1 MNLIFLGP
9 PGAGKGTQ
17 AQRICWEYSISQ
29 LSTGDLLRS
38 HISKGTELGK
48 EADKYI
54 HGGNLVPD
62 ELIIGI
68 IREELLLPQYEN
80 GYLLDGFP
88 RTVPQAIALDAL
100 LAELNQKLDMVLAL
114 QVPDEI
120 IIERLTARRSCPTCG
135 KVYHLVFN
143 PPLLEGK
150 CDLDGAELF
159 LRKDDNEQTV
169 IKRLG
174 IYKEQTIP
182 IIDYY
187 AKQNLIHTINGVG
200 RLEDIYKNIKTL
212 LKPFKKDY

>member
-1 MNLIFLGP
+1 M
-9 PGAGKGTQ
+9 
-17 AQRICWEYSISQ
+17 
-29 LSTGDLLRS
+29 
-38 HISKGTELGK
+38 
-48 EADKYI
+48 
-54 HGGNLVPD
+54 
-62 ELIIGI
+62 
-68 IREELLLPQYEN
+68 
-80 GYLLDGFP
+80 
-88 RTVPQAIALDAL
+88 
-100 LAELNQKLDMVLAL
+100 
-114 QVPDEI
+114 
-120 IIERLTARRSCPTCG
+120 
-135 KVYHLVFN
+135 FN

-212 LKPFKKDY
+212 LKPFKKDYWFLISGLILVILKKVKA